1 VIVGQRPPPDEGYQV
16 GRRAASAAG
25 TSGSRGGA
33 AAKGY
38 GQPAGEEARVTPE
51 IALTFLYVE
60 NV

>member
-16 GRRAASAAG
+16 GRRAAAG

-33 AAKGY
+33 AAKGC

-51 IALTFLYVE
+51 IALSFLYVE